1 MAKITSVTVAFLGAV
16 AGTTGLAA
24 IMATG
29 CSNSTTSET
38 ADSGTDTSTTQN
50 DATPGDATTNGD
62 TGTKNDSATS
72 GEAATSEAGDGG
84 DAAAL
89 GCTTTLLNV
98 RTAPES
104 DAGAADAKAD
114 GEGGGPVLVT
124 GFDKTADAAASVEIA
139 GWKAQVDNA
148 LTTDGG
154 IYESTV
160 AYSAVGR
167 TCPGSVALTVPF
179 TEYGDAAV
187 LQKVELNYNYNANA
201 GGYPL
206 WTSFTKLHYWVK
218 AAFEGTDGGALLG
231 LDATATDLKGLAYNG
246 SYAQW
251 ANYHSTADGL
261 PIPDTSLNDWQEVVI
276 DLTDATFADGGTIT
290 PSGAGCSTGNACQFA
305 SILAVGGKADGGAP
319 TEPATTVLYI
329 DDIWLE

>member
-72 GEAATSEAGDGG
+72 GEAEAGDGG

>member
-1 MAKITSVTVAFLGAV
+1 
-16 AGTTGLAA
+16 
-24 IMATG
+24 
-29 CSNSTTSET
+29 
-38 ADSGTDTSTTQN
+38 
-50 DATPGDATTNGD
+50 
-62 TGTKNDSATS
+62 
-72 GEAATSEAGDGG
+72 
-84 DAAAL
+84 
-89 GCTTTLLNV
+89 
-98 RTAPES
+98 
-104 DAGAADAKAD
+104 
-114 GEGGGPVLVT
+114 
-124 GFDKTADAAASVEIA
+124 
-139 GWKAQVDNA
+139 
-148 LTTDGG
+148 
-154 IYESTV
+154 
-160 AYSAVGR
+160 
-167 TCPGSVALTVPF
+167 VALTVPF